1 MHLELVQRSS
11 MDSSLLY
18 GSDPNLVDEM
28 LEKLAKIKCEEVNEF
43 ENPLFLESLVVKN
56 VLSKVVPPV

>member
-1 MHLELVQRSS
+1 

-28 LEKLAKIKCEEVNEF
+28 LEKLAKIKHEEVDEF
-43 ENPLFLESLVVKN
+43 KNPLFLESLVVKN